1 MIIGLENV
9 ASKAYTSQ
17 VVDDAGWTKDDARQT
32 QHYHNSSLC
41 AQVNKKKNLRKRVE
55 KLFRVFVGHKPVLD
69 NNISGSRLKAVADNE
84 LNMSQTKTYD
94 SVKV

>member
-41 AQVNKKKNLRKRVE
+41 AQVNKKKK
-55 KLFRVFVGHKPVLD
+55 
-69 NNISGSRLKAVADNE
+69 S
-84 LNMSQTKTYD
+84 M
-94 SVKV
+94 